1 MQGFILVT
9 IIYQRFS
16 NFSLHYAL
24 CSFSPLVVPFLL
36 FNFRFTN
43 FSHSSLILD
52 LWVHREKCS
61 FQTISLCLVRPHRRT
76 EVPSPVCPA
85 VSLSYLQN
93 MTVYSAQPEFMRFL
107 LLWSRC
113 SVSEVPLVVMW
124 CPFLKLF
131 HSCKNHGKEL
141 ISPATRTVLCMY
153 KRNKNWRKSLV
164 FISSLSVM

>member
-43 FSHSSLILD
+43 FSHSSLIID

-61 FQTISLCLVRPHRRT
+61 FQTISLCLVRPQRRT
-76 EVPSPVCPA
+76 EVPSPC
-85 VSLSYLQN
+85 VSSCVPVLSAEHDCLLCTAWVYQISAFVVKMFCQWSSSSCHVMTFSQAFSFLQK
-93 MTVYSAQPEFMRFL
+93 P
-107 LLWSRC
+107 W
-113 SVSEVPLVVMW
+113 
-124 CPFLKLF
+124 
-131 HSCKNHGKEL
+131 
-141 ISPATRTVLCMY
+141 
-153 KRNKNWRKSLV
+153 
-164 FISSLSVM
+164 